1 MNKNL
6 LLVLPCLMI
15 GGGAIAQNFWT
26 GQIGLNRSFKE
37 GDAISQDLMF
47 GYALANPNTTHT
59 ISAVLERSPEDD
71 GITWLTGIGYS
82 AEFPLSEKFS
92 ISPFAQAVVDLTG
105 EPGNI
110 LLEENLQLGYKVGDR
125 VTLQLGTAL
134 QFSEADR
141 FSTAS
146 PEMNFSLN
154 YDFKPKQDRST
165 PEGP

>member
-1 MNKNL
+1 MYKNL
-6 LLVLPCLMI
+6 MLVLAYLMI
-15 GGGAIAQNFWT
+15 GEGAIARNFWT
-26 GQIGLNRSFKE
+26 GQIGLNRSFEE

-47 GYALANPNTTHT
+47 GYALANPNTTHSVST
-59 ISAVLERSPEDD
+59 VLERSPEDD

-82 AEFPLSEKFS
+82 AEFPLSGKFS
-92 ISPFAQAVVDLTG
+92 ISPFAQAMVDLTG

-125 VTLQLGTAL
+125 ITLQLGTAL

-141 FSTAS
+141 FSIAS

-154 YDFKPKQDRST
+154 FDFKPRQDRST
-165 PEGP
+165 PEDP